1 MPYYSVF
8 TVIVDMGSALGL
20 WLGLSALDIIV
31 GFINGTKKL
40 FQEKLCSLCNK
51 LTQNINNSN
60 HL

>member
-1 MPYYSVF
+1 MPYYSFF

-31 GFINGTKKL
+31 GVITGTKKL
-40 FQEKLCSLCNK
+40 FKEKLCIK
-51 LTQNINNSN
+51 LTKNNINSN